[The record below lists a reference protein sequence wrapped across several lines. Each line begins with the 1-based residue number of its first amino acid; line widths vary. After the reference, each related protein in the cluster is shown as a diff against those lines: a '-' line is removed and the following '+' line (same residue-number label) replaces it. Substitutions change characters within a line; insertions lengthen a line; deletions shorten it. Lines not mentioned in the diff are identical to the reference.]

1 MKNSLALIVATKDR
15 PGEIKKLL
23 DSLNSQTCRPDQLI
37 IVDGGTKLA
46 QQVIRNYPKLN
57 ICYLRCIP
65 PSAAKQR
72 NFGIKAVKRDTN
84 LIGFLD
90 DDTVLEEKSI
100 EEMMHFWEKADP
112 DIGGAGFNLMNG
124 PPLNFS
130 RPKSIVLAR
139 RLGFYSNRVGAVL
152 ASGFQT
158 IFKKVSEITAVE
170 WLGSG
175 AVVWRRKI
183 LDNYQFDEWFK
194 GYSYLEDLD
203 FSYRVG
209 KQYKLVVVANAKFCH
224 YPAASGRENG
234 EIFGKRE
241 VVNRIYFVKKNKEI
255 SLIKCYLAI
264 FLRIFLN
271 LVMGIKQL
279 NIDYFERI
287 KGNVEGLFEEF
298 RKALILR

>member
-23 DSLNSQTCRPDQLI
+23 DSLNYQTCPPDQLI

-46 QQVIRNYPKLN
+46 EQVIRNYPKLN

-72 NFGIKAVKRDTN
+72 NFGIKAVERKAN

-90 DDTVLEEKSI
+90 DDAVLEDKSI
-100 EEMMHFWEKADP
+100 EEMMHFWENADD
-112 DIGGAGFNLMNG
+112 DIGGAAFNLMNS
-124 PPLNFS
+124 PHFNFS
-130 RPKSIVLAR
+130 RLKSIALAR
-139 RLGFYSNRVGAVL
+139 RFGFYSNRVGAIL
-152 ASGFQT
+152 PSGFQT
-158 IFKKVSEITAVE
+158 VFKNVSEITAVE
-170 WLGSG
+170 WLCTG
-175 AVVWRRKI
+175 ASVWRREI
-183 LDNYQFDEWFK
+183 FDNYQFDEWFK

-209 KQYKLVVVANAKFCH
+209 KRYKLVIVANAKFFH
-224 YPAASGRENG
+224 YPAASGRGNG
-234 EIFGKRE
+234 EIFGRRE
-241 VVNRIYFVKKNKEI
+241 VVNRIYFVKKNKEMN
-255 SLIKCYLAI
+255 LKKCYLAI
-264 FLRIFLN
+264 FLRIFMN

-279 NIDYFERI
+279 NIEYFERI
-287 KGNVEGLFEEF
+287 KGNIEGLFEEF